1 MTHPPLTTNVLIRIN
16 GVAADAAGD
25 PALMR
30 TLLRDIA
37 ARLGMHVLNE
47 TFHQFMPRGVT
58 GVLLLA
64 ESHIAVHTWPEH
76 NHAVVELLTCKP
88 FGVHEQAA
96 LESELHCA
104 LGKVTLTVTVNR

>member
-1 MTHPPLTTNVLIRIN
+1 MIHPPLTTNVLIRIN
-16 GVAADAAGD
+16 GIAADAAND

-30 TLLRDIA
+30 ALLRDISA
-37 ARLGMHVLNE
+37 HLGMQVLNE

-58 GVLLLA
+58 AVLLLA

-88 FGVHEQAA
+88 FGAHEQAA
-96 LESELHCA
+96 LESTLHRA
-104 LGKVTLTVTVNR
+104 LGDVTLAVTVNR